1 MNDGADVRQ
10 LMTEDLC
17 GFSAFMN
24 TVNSQKFQ
32 LFGNP
37 ESFKAK
43 FAPAKNT
50 CHLIL
55 KSNVQKTHFA
65 FFFLHDFIHTI
76 FQAES
81 TQPLLL
87 PAHRIHSVR

>member
-1 MNDGADVRQ
+1 MDDGADVRQ

-37 ESFKAK
+37 ESFKTK
-43 FAPAKNT
+43 FIPAKNT
-50 CHLIL
+50 YHLIS

-65 FFFLHDFIHTI
+65 FFYLHDFIHTI
-76 FQAES
+76 FRAES
-81 TQPLLL
+81 TPPLHP
-87 PAHRIHSVR
+87 PAHRIRSAK

>member
-1 MNDGADVRQ
+1 MDDGADVRR
-10 LMTEDLC
+10 LRTEVLC
-17 GFSAFMN
+17 GLNAFMD

-50 CHLIL
+50 YHLIL

-65 FFFLHDFIHTI
+65 FCMTLFIQFFERNQLHPFICLRI
-76 FQAES
+76 ES
-81 TQPLLL
+81 TP
-87 PAHRIHSVR
+87 

>member
-1 MNDGADVRQ
+1 MDDGADVGW
-10 LMTEDLC
+10 LITEDLC

-37 ESFKAK
+37 ESFKTK
-43 FAPAKNT
+43 FTPAKST
-50 CHLIL
+50 YHLIS

-65 FFFLHDFIHTI
+65 
-76 FQAES
+76 
-81 TQPLLL
+81 
-87 PAHRIHSVR
+87 

>member
-1 MNDGADVRQ
+1 MDDGADVRQ

-37 ESFKAK
+37 ESFMSI
-43 FAPAKNT
+43 PRQ
-50 CHLIL
+50 I
-55 KSNVQKTHFA
+55 
-65 FFFLHDFIHTI
+65 
-76 FQAES
+76 E
-81 TQPLLL
+81 
-87 PAHRIHSVR
+87 HRHRAN

>member
-1 MNDGADVRQ
+1 MDDGADVGWLR
-10 LMTEDLC
+10 TEVLC
-17 GFSAFMN
+17 GLNALMN

-37 ESFKAK
+37 ESFKTK

-50 CHLIL
+50 YHLIL

-65 FFFLHDFIHTI
+65 F
-76 FQAES
+76 
-81 TQPLLL
+81 PMCMRG
-87 PAHRIHSVR
+87 RISILVS